1 MIELGDTYK
10 AARERITEL
19 VRGRSEEELRRTVP
33 ACPEWTVHNTV
44 SHVTGVAAD
53 ILAGNI
59 EGVAT
64 DPWTQAQV
72 DARRGVP
79 TEAVLDEWAEKG
91 PQVDP
96 IVPFFPGRV
105 GSQLILDTTTHE
117 HDVRHALGAP
127 GAKDSDGV
135 TVAIRM
141 IVEVGMTAGIN
152 KRGLPPLEVVA
163 GDQRWVLGTGE
174 PAVEGDVEAA
184 IMEEVG
190 RVLNEGGDPDWRDDV
205 TPAGSLKI
213 EPFELLRAMTGRRS
227 AAQIKAYDW
236 TVDPTPYLPLFGF
249 GPFTTRTEDL
259 VE

>member
-1 MIELGDTYK
+1 MTELGDVYK
-10 AARERITEL
+10 AARGRITEL
-19 VRGRSEEELRRTVP
+19 VRGRSEDELQRVVP
-33 ACPEWTVHNTV
+33 ACPEWTVHDTV
-44 SHVTGVAAD
+44 AHVTGVTAD
-53 ILAGNI
+53 ILSGNI

-64 DPWTQAQV
+64 DPWTKAQV
-72 DARRGVP
+72 DARRGTP

-117 HDVRHALGAP
+117 HDLRHALGAP
-127 GAKDSDGV
+127 GAKDSEGV
-135 TVAIRM
+135 TIAVRM
-141 IVEVGMTAGIN
+141 IVEVGMTAGAV

-174 PAVEGDVEAA
+174 PAADGDLEAA
-184 IMEEVG
+184 VLEEAG
-190 RVLNEGGDPDWRDDV
+190 RVLQGGDPDWRDDV
-205 TPAGSLKI
+205 SPAGSLKI
-213 EPFELLRAMTGRRS
+213 EPFELMRAMTGRRS
-227 AAQIKAYDW
+227 IAQIKAYDW

-249 GPFTTRTEDL
+249 GPFTIRAADL